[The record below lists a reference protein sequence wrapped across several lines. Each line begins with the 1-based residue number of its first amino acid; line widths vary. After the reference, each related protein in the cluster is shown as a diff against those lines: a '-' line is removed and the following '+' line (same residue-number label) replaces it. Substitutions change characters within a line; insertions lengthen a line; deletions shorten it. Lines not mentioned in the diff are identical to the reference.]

1 MISLELYKVFH
12 AIARTGNISKAAELL
27 YITQPSVSYAI
38 KQLEEQLG
46 TALFVRKPKGV
57 ELTPE
62 GRALLDYVQ
71 PALTLLTEGER
82 LMARYH
88 SLDTGEIRI
97 GGSEMLIKHYLLPA
111 IESFHDDYPG
121 VRFRFVHGKTL
132 EIAGRLEEGSI
143 DIGLVHL
150 PLPAGALQIHHEWQA
165 EPIFIGSGRDKLRFA
180 QPHEPAELFKL
191 PMILLSPGS
200 STRKFV
206 DKEAQACG
214 GEIVPEM
221 EVGSIELIKEMVRVG
236 FGIAI
241 LHKNLAE
248 AELAAGNLLEIPL
261 TRPLTMRSIAL
272 VSPAK
277 RELSAAASVFTKRI
291 QLP

>member
-1 MISLELYKVFH
+1 MFH
-12 AIARTGNISKAAELL
+12 ETARAGNISKAAEQLF
-27 YITQPSVSYAI
+27 ITQPSVSYAI

-71 PALTLLTEGER
+71 PALTLLLEGER

-97 GGSEMLIKHYLLPA
+97 GGSEVLIKHYLLPA
-111 IESFHDDYPG
+111 IESFHGHYPG
-121 VRFRFVHGKTL
+121 IRFRFVHGKTQD
-132 EIAGRLEEGSI
+132 IAGRLEEGSI
-143 DIGLVHL
+143 DIGLIHL
-150 PLPAGALQIHHEWQA
+150 PLPAPSLQIHNEWQA
-165 EPIFIGSGRDKLRFA
+165 EPIFIGSGRDGRRYS
-180 QPHEPAELFKL
+180 QPQDPAELFKL

-200 STRKFV
+200 STRRFV
-206 DKEAQACG
+206 EEEARAYRID
-214 GEIVPEM
+214 IVPEM

-248 AELAAGNLLEIPL
+248 AELAAGSILEIPL
-261 TRPLTMRSIAL
+261 TRPLARRTIAL

-277 RELSAAASVFTKRI
+277 RELSAAASVFIDRI
-291 QLP
+291 KKL